1 MIEQA
6 KKSNLVKKIENL
18 SYKELLETFKALLKS
33 NNLKFTSQ
41 REAILRTLYDNP
53 DHFTP
58 ENLYLL
64 VKEKYPE
71 SNVGVT
77 TVYRTLNLL
86 EENEIATSISFG
98 AQGKKFEL
106 GNKPH
111 HDHLIC
117 IECGKIIEFED
128 RQIEDL
134 QQKIA
139 QQYNF
144 KLTDHLM
151 QLYGKCPEC
160 QQKS

>member
-1 MIEQA
+1 M
-6 KKSNLVKKIENL
+6 ENL
-18 SYKELLETFKALLKS
+18 ENLGYLELLEKFKILLKS

-41 REAILRTLYDNP
+41 REAILKTLYDNP

-71 SNVGVT
+71 SNVGIT

-86 EENEIATSISFG
+86 EENHIATSISFG
-98 AQGKKFEL
+98 SQGKKFEL

-117 IECGKIIEFED
+117 ESCGKIIEFED
-128 RQIEDL
+128 DQIEQL
-134 QQKIA
+134 QEKIA
-139 QQYNF
+139 TIYNF
-144 KLTDHLM
+144 KLTRHLM
-151 QLYGKCPEC
+151 QLYGICKDC
-160 QQKS
+160 QEQ

>member
-1 MIEQA
+1 MD
-6 KKSNLVKKIENL
+6 SLENL
-18 SYKELLETFKALLKS
+18 DYSELLERFKALLKS

-41 REAILRTLYDNP
+41 REAILKTLYDNP

-64 VKEKYPE
+64 VKEKYPD

-86 EENEIATSISFG
+86 EENDIATSISFG
-98 AQGKKFEL
+98 SQGKKFEL

-117 IECGKIIEFED
+117 EKCGKIVEFEND
-128 RQIEDL
+128 EIEQL
-134 QQKIA
+134 QEKIA
-139 QQYNF
+139 NMYDF
-144 KLTDHLM
+144 KLTNHLM
-151 QLYGKCPEC
+151 QLYGICKEC
-160 QQKS
+160 QE